1 MQKKPAIIIAVLC
14 VISLG
19 LGYWVGLPKE
29 GSGGGGGNSGGGK
42 KEAEFLK
49 QGLVVY
55 YPFNGNAKDESGN
68 GYHGALNDGA
78 SLTIDRKGA
87 AGRAVSFDGVDDHLS
102 TLYPGNIEHNF
113 SFSFWANPG
122 AATRIIAESNSGAAG
137 NHPDHKGLIYY
148 PSGGSTGDAGI
159 GVNLGTNG
167 IIIVEHAAYHLP
179 APLVYAADLT
189 GWKHYTVVVINSR
202 PYLYINGALV
212 RQGLQSNKTIFWSN
226 LPEYHAHSGEAI
238 GKGGYGAYAGQMD
251 ELRIYNRTLTEV
263 EVKELYEFEKPKT
276 Q

>member
-1 MQKKPAIIIAVLC
+1 M
-14 VISLG
+14 ISLG
-19 LGYWVGLPKE
+19 LGYWYGMPK
-29 GSGGGGGNSGGGK
+29 GK
-42 KEAEFLK
+42 KEPEFLK
-49 QGLVVY
+49 EGLVAY

-87 AGRAVSFDGVDDHLS
+87 ASRAVSFDGVDDHLS

-122 AATRIIAESNSGAAG
+122 AATRIIEESNSGG
-137 NHPDHKGLIYY
+137 GGDWGVHKGLIHY
-148 PSGGSTGDAGI
+148 PHGGNTGDAGI

-167 IIIVEHAAYHLP
+167 ITVVEHAAYHLP

-189 GWKHYTVVVINSR
+189 GWKHYTVAVINSR

-212 RQGLQSNKTIFWSN
+212 RQGLQSNKSIFWSDFHGRKIH
-226 LPEYHAHSGEAI
+226 PGEGI
-238 GKGGYGAYAGQMD
+238 GKGGYGAYVGEMD
-251 ELRIYNRTLTEV
+251 ELRIYNRAMTEA
-263 EVKELYEFEKPKT
+263 EVKALYEFEKVK
-276 Q
+276 

>member
-1 MQKKPAIIIAVLC
+1 MAGGVGWRVVPTKKQVIIIAVLC

-19 LGYWVGLPKE
+19 LGYWYGLPKE
-29 GSGGGGGNSGGGK
+29 GSGGGK
-42 KEAEFLK
+42 KKPDFLK
-49 QGLVVY
+49 KGLVAY

-87 AGRAVSFDGVDDHLS
+87 ASRAVSFDGVDDHLT

-122 AATRIIAESNSGAAG
+122 AATRIIAESNSGQDG
-137 NHPDHKGLIYY
+137 GPPGHNGLIFY

-167 IIIVEHAAYHLP
+167 INIVEHADYHLP

-212 RQGLQSNKTIFWSN
+212 REGLQSNKSIFWSDSHGRN
-226 LPEYHAHSGEAI
+226 IHPGE
-238 GKGGYGAYAGQMD
+238 
-251 ELRIYNRTLTEV
+251 
-263 EVKELYEFEKPKT
+263 
-276 Q
+276 